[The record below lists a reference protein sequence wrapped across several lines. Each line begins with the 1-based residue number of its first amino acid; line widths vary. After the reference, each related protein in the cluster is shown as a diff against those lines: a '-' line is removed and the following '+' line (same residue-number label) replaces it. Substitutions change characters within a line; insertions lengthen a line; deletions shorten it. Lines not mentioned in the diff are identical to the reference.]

1 MSSCATRVR
10 ASSPI
15 VLLRVR
21 RYEVRLGFYFSFIC
35 DQAKRSSS
43 VLPESRM
50 VLDSLLP
57 ELNAQSAT
65 LALVLDFSAI
75 SLPLGVRGVRA
86 AACPEVPACAI
97 GEAVP
102 CETPAEPST
111 ARRDAASGGRDA
123 AAARAALQGI
133 CVGRRVVQAV
143 RPACAC
149 TGRPLPHRLPGW
161 TCLAARA

>member
-1 MSSCATRVR
+1 MRYPCPCQFTNCAAASKTVR
-10 ASSPI
+10 GEARI
-15 VLLRVR
+15 LFFFYLRPSQ
-21 RYEVRLGFYFSFIC
+21 EKLFG
-35 DQAKRSSS
+35 AA
-43 VLPESRM
+43 RM

-111 ARRDAASGGRDA
+111 AHRDAASGGRDA

>member
-1 MSSCATRVR
+1 MRYPCPCQFTNCAAASKTVR
-10 ASSPI
+10 GEARI
-15 VLLRVR
+15 LFFFYLRPSQ
-21 RYEVRLGFYFSFIC
+21 EKLFG
-35 DQAKRSSS
+35 AA
-43 VLPESRM
+43 RM

-97 GEAVP
+97 GEATP
-102 CETPAEPST
+102 GETPAEPST

-123 AAARAALQGI
+123 AAARAALQGV